1 MQRNPDQA
9 IIVTGATPVS
19 VRIPSDSSTSYIIYG
34 IGGLFN
40 GQILVTDCNNKRLKL
55 LDLRLKVVR
64 YFDMS
69 GYQLDMCLITPCQVA
84 VAVDSCIQFVSVNSV
99 QLMKGRRLQL
109 PHDCYGVAHHQGDL
123 YLTSGKAL
131 YK

>member
-34 IGGLFN
+34 ICGLFN

-55 LDLRLKVVR
+55 LDLRLKVVSAC
-64 YFDMS
+64 DMS
-69 GYQLDMCLITPCQVA
+69 G
-84 VAVDSCIQFVSVNSV
+84 
-99 QLMKGRRLQL
+99 
-109 PHDCYGVAHHQGDL
+109 
-123 YLTSGKAL
+123 
-131 YK
+131 